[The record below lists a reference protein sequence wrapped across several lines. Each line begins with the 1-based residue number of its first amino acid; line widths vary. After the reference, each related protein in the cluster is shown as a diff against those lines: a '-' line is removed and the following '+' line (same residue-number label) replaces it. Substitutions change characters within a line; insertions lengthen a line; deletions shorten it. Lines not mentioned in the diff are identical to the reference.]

1 MSHYEKYRRQTVRL
15 KGYDYG
21 SDGAYFITICSY
33 NRRCIFGTIKNEI
46 MYLSE
51 LGKSMEA
58 EWLKTATIREYITL
72 GKFTVMPNHIH
83 GIIFIH
89 KHSKEPLQL
98 ASEVIFSKIQ
108 LTGFKNSFGPQK
120 ENLGSV
126 IRGFKSAVTTRER
139 KRGNTAKIWQPKFHE
154 HIIRNQEELLRIE
167 NYISMNVKKWNEDKF
182 SQ

>member
-1 MSHYEKYRRQTVRL
+1 M
-15 KGYDYG
+15 
-21 SDGAYFITICSY
+21 
-33 NRRCIFGTIKNEI
+33 
-46 MYLSE
+46 
-51 LGKSMEA
+51 
-58 EWLKTATIREYITL
+58 

-98 ASEVIFSKIQ
+98 VSEVIFSKFN
-108 LTGFKNSFGPQK
+108 LPVLKNSFGPQK

-154 HIIRNQEELLRIE
+154 HIIRNQEELLRMKIT
-167 NYISMNVKKWNEDKF
+167 SA
-182 SQ
+182 

>member
-1 MSHYEKYRRQTVRL
+1 MSHYEKYRRQKVRL

-33 NRRCIFGTIKNEI
+33 NRRCIFGTIKNKI
-46 MYLSE
+46 IPLSE
-51 LGKSMEA
+51 LGKSIKE
-58 EWLKTATIREYITL
+58 EWFKTTTIREYITL
-72 GKFTVMPNHIH
+72 GEFTVMPNHIH

-89 KHSKEPLQL
+89 KYSKEPLQL
-98 ASEVIFSKIQ
+98 ASEVIFSKIR

-126 IRGFKSAVTTRER
+126 IRGFKSAVTTQER

-182 SQ
+182 SK